1 MPSFAYE
8 ALDSRGQRIQ
18 GVVDDAADRDA
29 VLARLLSKGLQP
41 IKIRRIRPVQAI
53 FSRKGPRFS
62 HEDVLFFTRELGDL
76 LEAGVPLERALA
88 IIADS
93 SEKPQTK
100 ELVTAIKEDVQGG
113 KGLSGAL
120 AAYPDIFNKLYV
132 NMVTVGEMGGVLP
145 QVLKRLGG
153 FLERSRQIKRFI
165 ITSSIYPGVLMLVG
179 VLSVVILI
187 TFVVPKFGQIF
198 DDLNQPM
205 PTVTKIIF
213 DASIVIKKWWWCIFS
228 IILIAF
234 LGFRYY
240 KKTPEGRKWWDE
252 TVLRLPLAG
261 AMILRIELSRFCRTL
276 GTLIES
282 GVPILKG
289 ISLAG
294 DVVSNSILRH
304 EIENIYKGVR
314 QGKNLSQLM
323 KKSPLFPTLMV
334 NLVGIG
340 EETGALGEMLL
351 KVADDFD
358 EKIRHDTKVYLS
370 LVEPVTIVLMGIV
383 IGGIILSMLLAIFGI
398 NDVTF

>member
-8 ALDSRGQRIQ
+8 ALDPRGQRIQ
-18 GVVDDAADRDA
+18 GVDDAVDQDA
-29 VLARLLSKGLQP
+29 VLSRLLSKGLQP
-41 IKIRRIRPVQAI
+41 IKIRRIRPAQAI
-53 FSRKGPRFS
+53 FSRQGPRFS

-93 SEKPQTK
+93 SEKPRTK
-100 ELVTAIKEDVQGG
+100 ELVTSIKEDVQGG

-120 AAYPDIFNKLYV
+120 AVYPEIFNKLYV

-179 VLSVVILI
+179 ILSVVILI

-205 PTVTKIIF
+205 PTMTKIIF
-213 DASIVIKKWWWCIFS
+213 DASVVIKKWWWGLFS
-228 IILIAF
+228 MILIAF

-240 KKTPEGRKWWDE
+240 RRTPEGRAWWDKS
-252 TVLRLPLAG
+252 VLRLPLAG
-261 AMILRIELSRFCRTL
+261 AMISKIELGRFCRTL

-294 DVVSNSILRH
+294 DVVSNSLLKG
-304 EIENIYKGVR
+304 EIEDIYKGVR
-314 QGKNLSQLM
+314 QGKSLSQLM

-340 EETGALGEMLL
+340 EETGALGAMLL

-358 EKIRHDTKVYLS
+358 EKIQHDTKVYLS

>member
-8 ALDSRGQRIQ
+8 ALDPRGQRIQ
-18 GVVDDAADRDA
+18 GVDDAADQDA

-41 IKIRRIRPVQAI
+41 IKIRRIRPAQAI
-53 FSRKGPRFS
+53 FSRQGPGFS

-93 SEKPQTK
+93 SEKERTK
-100 ELVTAIKEDVQGG
+100 ALVTSIKEDVQGG

-179 VLSVVILI
+179 ILSVVILI

-205 PTVTKIIF
+205 PTMTKIIF
-213 DASIVIKKWWWCIFS
+213 DAS
-228 IILIAF
+228 
-234 LGFRYY
+234 
-240 KKTPEGRKWWDE
+240 
-252 TVLRLPLAG
+252 
-261 AMILRIELSRFCRTL
+261 
-276 GTLIES
+276 
-282 GVPILKG
+282 
-289 ISLAG
+289 
-294 DVVSNSILRH
+294 VVRASN
-304 EIENIYKGVR
+304 K
-314 QGKNLSQLM
+314 
-323 KKSPLFPTLMV
+323 LFVHGLC
-334 NLVGIG
+334 
-340 EETGALGEMLL
+340 
-351 KVADDFD
+351 
-358 EKIRHDTKVYLS
+358 
-370 LVEPVTIVLMGIV
+370 
-383 IGGIILSMLLAIFGI
+383 
-398 NDVTF
+398 